1 VRLQKKLLGMLL
13 VTLFVFITYAKA
25 VLAQESIVEDNNIQ
39 FTLQES
45 IEKALRDNISLKIL
59 NENYNKAIIERKE
72 AKSKADKIEEAQDMM
87 KYYRALPG
95 AGSVKLEQM
104 DFNAFSFEGYQAKDV
119 LPKLKKAEELIL
131 KKNLELE
138 KRNLSI
144 EVTKLYFNVL
154 LAQDNLKN
162 AKIQLERSKTQLKNA
177 QLSFEQGISA
187 QDAVLM
193 AQANLSNSYT
203 NLYSA
208 EKRLQLAQMNLNKI
222 MGRELTA
229 PIELTTQFAYKPEIL
244 GDVEEMV
251 KEALTVRPEV
261 ISVRAMRD
269 VAKESFDPA
278 SSYYTSNTYI
288 YQKAKIDL
296 EKANLAVI
304 EAEESVK
311 LAVRAAYLKVEEAAK
326 KLEAATKFK
335 ETAQESYRIT
345 ELMAKSQVATIID
358 VLAAQEK
365 LYQAELAYS
374 SAVLDY
380 NIAKA
385 ELDNWVG
392 KELM

>member
-1 VRLQKKLLGMLL
+1 
-13 VTLFVFITYAKA
+13 
-25 VLAQESIVEDNNIQ
+25 
-39 FTLQES
+39 
-45 IEKALRDNISLKIL
+45 
-59 NENYNKAIIERKE
+59 
-72 AKSKADKIEEAQDMM
+72 
-87 KYYRALPG
+87 
-95 AGSVKLEQM
+95 
-104 DFNAFSFEGYQAKDV
+104 
-119 LPKLKKAEELIL
+119 
-131 KKNLELE
+131 
-138 KRNLSI
+138 
-144 EVTKLYFNVL
+144 
-154 LAQDNLKN
+154 
-162 AKIQLERSKTQLKNA
+162 
-177 QLSFEQGISA
+177 
-187 QDAVLM
+187 
-193 AQANLSNSYT
+193 
-203 NLYSA
+203 
-208 EKRLQLAQMNLNKI
+208 
-222 MGRELTA
+222 
-229 PIELTTQFAYKPEIL
+229 
-244 GDVEEMV
+244 
-251 KEALTVRPEV
+251 
-261 ISVRAMRD
+261 MRD
-269 VAKESFDPA
+269 VAKESFDLA